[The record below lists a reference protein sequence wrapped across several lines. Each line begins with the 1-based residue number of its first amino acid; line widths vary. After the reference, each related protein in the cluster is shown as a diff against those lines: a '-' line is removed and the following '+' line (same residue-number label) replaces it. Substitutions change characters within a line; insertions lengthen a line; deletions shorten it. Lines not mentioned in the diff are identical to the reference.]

1 MELLIDAALPDLRV
15 ALAERG
21 EVVASAIERGGRAE
35 SVEPL
40 LRRVLESA
48 KAELSD
54 VRAVLVSR
62 GPGSFTGLRVALA
75 FAQGFAF
82 GAEGCVLRAATLF
95 ELLALHARKMGAS
108 GRGAILV
115 PARRGW
121 FYAAAA
127 DLPDG
132 GVRISDERMVP
143 EEEAAGARKEGE
155 WILLPDYVP
164 AAAALP
170 GALTFGH
177 DDLLLDAAAPFVSG
191 FPEIDP
197 AAGVSPDYIEPPQAK
212 PGARRGLGAEGG
224 AK

>member
-1 MELLIDAALPDLRV
+1 
-15 ALAERG
+15 
-21 EVVASAIERGGRAE
+21 
-35 SVEPL
+35 
-40 LRRVLESA
+40 
-48 KAELSD
+48 
-54 VRAVLVSR
+54 
-62 GPGSFTGLRVALA
+62 
-75 FAQGFAF
+75 
-82 GAEGCVLRAATLF
+82 
-95 ELLALHARKMGAS
+95 RKLGAS

-155 WILLPDYVP
+155 WILLPDYAP

-177 DDLLLDAAAPFVSG
+177 DDLLLDAAAPSVSA